1 MSNRRK
7 RVFKRPQGPDT
18 TPQDVDE
25 EVRFHI
31 EKKVERLMAG
41 GLEEAEARREAL
53 RKFGDMEEVKA
64 AMTREQRAGARNGIT
79 GLFWDRMRQDIR
91 FAMRQLIRD
100 PGFTL
105 VTVLTL
111 ALGIGSTTAIFSVVD
126 GVLLR
131 PLPFPEPH
139 ELTVVWADWSR
150 RGGPVDEWV
159 NFPNYHDLKE
169 RSRTLETVGAWDGG
183 SATLTGQSEPEEVV
197 FGSVSHG
204 MFSEVLVASPT
215 LGRGFLAEDDL
226 PNAPGTVILTD
237 GFWRRV
243 MGADPTV
250 VGSALILNDVPRTI
264 LGVMAPDFDPPFM
277 EDAEIWIPM
286 QWDISANG
294 CGRGGACLRAV
305 ARLAQGTT
313 LDEARVEA
321 DEIGR
326 QLQEEYPDTNLN
338 TGFTLRSLRNDMVAD
353 ARTGLLVLLSAV
365 GFVLLIA
372 CVNVAN
378 LLMAR
383 ATGRASELSIRTAL
397 GAGRGQLVNQLLV
410 ESALLAVLGGAL
422 GLAVAFL
429 GTDVLIALAPPEI
442 PRIED
447 VSVDG
452 SVLLFASASVVMA
465 GLLFGVIP
473 SLRGAASGIGDGLR
487 EGGSRSSRGIRGIR
501 ARGAL
506 VSGQIALAL
515 ILLVGAGLLVRSFQN
530 LRTRDL
536 GFRPEGVLT
545 MQIGLPSTRYP
556 DADARRSF
564 RPILEGSLAAL
575 PGVTSVGLT
584 SWLPLTGFG
593 SDTGF
598 NIEGRPLPP
607 PGQNQSVW
615 FRRVSSGY
623 LDTMGM
629 RLVSGRWLGESDD
642 QNSPPVVVINDGL
655 ARRFFPDV
663 DPVGQRLNMGNRE
676 SPTWRE
682 IVGVVAEARYF
693 GIRGDSRDALYLPYD
708 QAPVGS
714 FFVALRS
721 TRDLKALSGELRGA
735 VAELDPLLAVARLR
749 PMESLV
755 AGALG
760 PDRFVT
766 VLLMLFSGAALTLA
780 VVGLY
785 GVVSYGVGLRFREM
799 GVRMALGAKGGD
811 IRGLVLRSSL
821 GPVALGLAVGLIG
834 GAILTRLMENLL
846 FGVSATDPWTFSLVT
861 LILSGVA
868 AFASLVPA
876 RRAARVDPIQV
887 LRAE

>member
-1 MSNRRK
+1 M
-7 RVFKRPQGPDT
+7 
-18 TPQDVDE
+18 
-25 EVRFHI
+25 
-31 EKKVERLMAG
+31 
-41 GLEEAEARREAL
+41 
-53 RKFGDMEEVKA
+53 
-64 AMTREQRAGARNGIT
+64 
-79 GLFWDRMRQDIR
+79 
-91 FAMRQLIRD
+91 
-100 PGFTL
+100 
-105 VTVLTL
+105 
-111 ALGIGSTTAIFSVVD
+111 
-126 GVLLR
+126 
-131 PLPFPEPH
+131 
-139 ELTVVWADWSR
+139 
-150 RGGPVDEWV
+150 
-159 NFPNYHDLKE
+159 
-169 RSRTLETVGAWDGG
+169 
-183 SATLTGQSEPEEVV
+183 

-204 MFSEVLVASPT
+204 MLSEVLGASPV

-226 PNAPGTVILTD
+226 PDAPGTVILTD

-250 VGSALILNDVPRTI
+250 VGSAPILNDVPRTI
-264 LGVMAPDFDPPFM
+264 LGIMAPDFDPPFM

-326 QLQEEYPDTNLN
+326 QLQEEYPDANLN

-383 ATGRASELSIRTAL
+383 ATGRASEFSIRAAL
-397 GAGRGQLVNQLLV
+397 GAGRSRLVTQLLV

-429 GTDVLIALAPPEI
+429 GTDVLIALAPPET
-442 PRIED
+442 PR
-447 VSVDG
+447 
-452 SVLLFASASVVMA
+452 
-465 GLLFGVIP
+465 
-473 SLRGAASGIGDGLR
+473 R
-487 EGGSRSSRGIRGIR
+487 
-501 ARGAL
+501 
-506 VSGQIALAL
+506 
-515 ILLVGAGLLVRSFQN
+515 
-530 LRTRDL
+530 
-536 GFRPEGVLT
+536 FRPEGVLT

-564 RPILEGSLAAL
+564 RPSLEGRLAAL

-584 SWLPLTGFG
+584 SWLPLNGFG

-598 NIEGRPLPP
+598 NIEGQPLPP

-623 LDTMGM
+623 LDAIGM

-642 QNSPPVVVINDGL
+642 QNAPLVVVINNGL
-655 ARRFFPDV
+655 ARRFSPDV

-682 IVGVVAEARYF
+682 IVGVVAEARFF

-708 QAPVGS
+708 QAPVGN

-721 TRDLKALSGELRGA
+721 TRDLTALSGELRGA

-755 AGALG
+755 ASALG

-780 VVGLY
+780 IVGLS

-821 GPVALGLAVGLIG
+821 GPVALGLAVGLTG
-834 GAILTRLMENLL
+834 GALLTRLIGNLL
-846 FGVSATDPWTFSLVT
+846 FGVSATDPWTFSVVA
-861 LILSGVA
+861 LILAGLA
-868 AFASLVPA
+868 AIASLVPA